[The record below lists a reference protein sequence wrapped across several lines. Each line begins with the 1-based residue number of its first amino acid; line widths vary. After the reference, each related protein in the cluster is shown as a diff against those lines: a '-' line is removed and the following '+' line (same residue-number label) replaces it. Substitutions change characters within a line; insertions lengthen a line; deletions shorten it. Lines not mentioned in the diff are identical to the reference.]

1 MYLRDNWSEL
11 LKERNL
17 TQSEISRQSGVSTVQ
32 ISKAAHGSGLM
43 KKNAEKIAEVL
54 ELPVDEVFVMPESG
68 KLSGNTV
75 QHYHRAI
82 SSILATAVEW

>member
-32 ISKAAHGSGLM
+32 ISKVAHGSGLM
-43 KKNAEKIAEVL
+43 KKTQKR
-54 ELPVDEVFVMPESG
+54 LP
-68 KLSGNTV
+68 K
-75 QHYHRAI
+75 
-82 SSILATAVEW
+82 SSNFPSMRYS

>member
-1 MYLRDNWSEL
+1 
-11 LKERNL
+11 
-17 TQSEISRQSGVSTVQ
+17 
-32 ISKAAHGSGLM
+32 M